1 MGRGKY
7 NPNPPIDMTDKKINM
22 LTVLHRAESVNGRTM
37 WHCRCDCGRELD
49 VWYAHLKK
57 GQYSCGC
64 ATARRISEKMTR
76 HGGSDSRLFGVW
88 SKMKERCYR
97 QNHKS
102 YNDYGGRGIKVC
114 DEWLDN
120 YANFRDWAIQNGYNE
135 NAEFMKCTLD
145 RIDSNGNYEPDNC
158 RWVDMKVQCN
168 NRRNNRYLEYRGE
181 KHTVA
186 EWSDLL
192 NIPYDTIF
200 RRLELGWT
208 DGQALSFEFHRGV
221 RVKPTFDSY
230 DAYRNSVDSE
240 VAL

>member
-22 LTVLHRAESVNGRTM
+22 LTVLCRAESKNGRTM

-49 VWYAHLKK
+49 VWYANLKG

-64 ATARRISEKMTR
+64 ATARRISEKMIR

-114 DEWLDN
+114 DEWLND
-120 YANFRDWAIQNGYNE
+120 YAKFRDWALSNGYDE
-135 NAEFMKCTLD
+135 KADFMKCTLD
-145 RIDSNGNYEPDNC
+145 RIDTNGNYEPSNC
-158 RWVDMKVQCN
+158 RWVDMKEQCN
-168 NRRNNRYLEYRGE
+168 NRRNNHFLEYRNE
-181 KHTVA
+181 NHTIA
-186 EWSDLL
+186 QWSNLL
-192 NIPYDTIF
+192 NIPFGTIF
-200 RRLELGWT
+200 KRLKNGWSV
-208 DGQALSFEFHRGV
+208 GQALGFEQHKGV
-221 RVKPTFDSY
+221 RVQSKFKSY
-230 DAYRNSVDSE
+230 EDYRRTADSE
-240 VAL
+240 VAS